1 MLFRKAAAAV
11 AVVFWPVVSCAVLDW
26 EMHYVRLFHGDG
38 SEIGGVLLFF
48 FGGVSLG
55 AALIWLITDFLGLG
69 AVFFF
74 FSAAS
79 CIDPCHGSSRYSG
92 SITRLCTVDVFL
104 CSVRSAFWELRKGMR
119 FQMNQPDCTV
129 E

>member
-1 MLFRKAAAAV
+1 
-11 AVVFWPVVSCAVLDW
+11 
-26 EMHYVRLFHGDG
+26 MHYVRLFHDDG

-74 FSAAS
+74 FF
-79 CIDPCHGSSRYSG
+79 SRVLYRSLLRI
-92 SITRLCTVDVFL
+92 ITLFRFDYPALHRRCFFL
-104 CSVRSAFWELRKGMR
+104 CSVGSAFWELRKGMR
-119 FQMNQPDCTV
+119 FQMNQLDCTV